1 MDIRLQTSKGKIKI
15 IAILF
20 VTAALSAV
28 ILYLLYLSGAFLPRW
43 IYWEERED
51 TMNGGE
57 AYVKLD
63 GKRVEVYIT
72 QNTLIWST
80 DKSIKAQSF
89 YVCDLDHNGFDELMI
104 LCWKRGRYGDSK
116 PFWIERDE
124 KAFVQHIYIYEL
136 RNGKMSPKWMTSELG
151 RVVREWEIINGRYIL
166 LRDLDGEETLWQWES
181 YGLKEA
187 D

>member
-1 MDIRLQTSKGKIKI
+1 
-15 IAILF
+15 
-20 VTAALSAV
+20 
-28 ILYLLYLSGAFLPRW
+28 
-43 IYWEERED
+43 
-51 TMNGGE
+51 MNGGE

-80 DKSIKAQSF
+80 DKSIKAKSF

-136 RNGKMSPKWMTSELG
+136 RNGKISPKWMTSELG